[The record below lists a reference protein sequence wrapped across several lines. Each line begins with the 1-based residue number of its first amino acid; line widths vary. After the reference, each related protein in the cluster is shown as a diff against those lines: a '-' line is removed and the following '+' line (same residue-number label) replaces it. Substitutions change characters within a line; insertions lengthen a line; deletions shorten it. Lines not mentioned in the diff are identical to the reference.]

1 MVFLKRSAIGSRDIR
16 LSVERFMEG
25 SSAELVGR
33 LAESQR
39 DSPQRHPGRKLRAST
54 SRPGPEIVT
63 ARFPKVSEWR
73 DAPLRMTK
81 QNELACHGT
90 RRDGRQGAPQACH
103 HALFPQRYHRV
114 KQRWRYGLSH

>member
-16 LSVERFMEG
+16 LSVERLMEG
-25 SSAELVGR
+25 GSAELVGR

-81 QNELACHGT
+81 KT
-90 RRDGRQGAPQACH
+90 
-103 HALFPQRYHRV
+103 
-114 KQRWRYGLSH
+114 S